1 MFSFY
6 KMIFKLTSYLF
17 QSYTFSWQLVAP
29 ETGLSFYLH
38 VMTLLQVIT
47 YAGIFVFALTGAFKA
62 RSFKMD
68 VFGGIVLAFVTA
80 YGGGTLRDLLIGVK
94 PVNWVNDNIA
104 LILVF
109 AGTAFTF
116 LLKENVSR
124 IKRTIFFTDAIGLG
138 LFTAWGIEV
147 ALRNGLNDI
156 YSLVMGVITA
166 TFGGLIA
173 DILCSAIPNLLKKGE
188 LYATA
193 CAVGGGIYLLLKHI
207 PLEYNINLAVCVI
220 VVVEIR
226 IYSKRKRLMLP
237 DI

>member
-1 MFSFY
+1 M
-6 KMIFKLTSYLF
+6 
-17 QSYTFSWQLVAP
+17 TF
-29 ETGLSFYLH
+29 
-38 VMTLLQVIT
+38 LQFIT
-47 YAGIFVFALTGAFKA
+47 YTGIFVFALTGAFKA

-94 PVNWVNDNIA
+94 PVNWINDNVA

-116 LLKENVSR
+116 MLKTNINR
-124 IKRTIFFTDAIGLG
+124 FKRTIFYTDAIGLG

-173 DILCSAIPNLLKKGE
+173 DILCSAIPNLLKRGE

-193 CAVGGGIYLLLKHI
+193 CAIGGVIYLLLKHI
-207 PLEYNINLAVCVI
+207 PLEYNTNLAICII
-220 VVVEIR
+220 VVVGVR

>member
-1 MFSFY
+1 
-6 KMIFKLTSYLF
+6 
-17 QSYTFSWQLVAP
+17 
-29 ETGLSFYLH
+29 
-38 VMTLLQVIT
+38 MTLLQLIIYT
-47 YAGIFVFALTGAFKA
+47 GIFVFALTGALKA
-62 RSFKMD
+62 RAFKMD

-94 PVNWVNDNIA
+94 PVNWINDNIA

-109 AGTAFTF
+109 AGTAITF
-116 LLKENVSR
+116 LLKENINR
-124 IKRTIFFTDAIGLG
+124 IKRTIFYTDAIGLG

-147 ALRNGLNDI
+147 ALRNGLNDF

-193 CAVGGGIYLLLKHI
+193 CAVGGGVYLLLKHV
-207 PLEYNINLAVCVI
+207 PLDYNTNLAICVI
-220 VVVEIR
+220 VVVGIR

>member
-1 MFSFY
+1 M
-6 KMIFKLTSYLF
+6 
-17 QSYTFSWQLVAP
+17 TF
-29 ETGLSFYLH
+29 
-38 VMTLLQVIT
+38 LQFIT
-47 YAGIFVFALTGAFKA
+47 YAGTFVFALTGAFKA

-80 YGGGTLRDLLIGVK
+80 YGGGTLRDLLIGVR
-94 PVNWVNDNIA
+94 PVNWINDNIA

-116 LLKENVSR
+116 LLKENVNR
-124 IKRTIFFTDAIGLG
+124 FNRTIFYTDAIGLG

-173 DILCSAIPNLLKKGE
+173 DILCNAIPNLLKKGE

-193 CAVGGGIYLLLKHI
+193 CALGGAIYLALKHI
-207 PLEYNINLAVCVI
+207 PIEYNTDLAICVI
-220 VVVEIR
+220 VVVGIR

>member
-1 MFSFY
+1 MSFLE
-6 KMIFKLTSYLF
+6 I
-17 QSYTFSWQLVAP
+17 
-29 ETGLSFYLH
+29 
-38 VMTLLQVIT
+38 IT
-47 YAGIFVFALTGAFKA
+47 YTGVFVFALTGAFKA
-62 RSFKMD
+62 RSYKMD

-80 YGGGTLRDLLIGVK
+80 YGGGTLRDMLIGVK
-94 PVNWVNDNIA
+94 PVNWINDNIA
-104 LILVF
+104 LVLVF
-109 AGTAFTF
+109 AGTVFTF

-147 ALRNGLNDI
+147 ALENGLNGF

-173 DILCSAIPNLLKKGE
+173 DILCSSVPNLLKKGE

-193 CAVGGGIYLLLKHI
+193 CAIGGAAYLLLRKI
-207 PLEYNINLAVCVI
+207 PLDLNINLSICVLI
-220 VVVEIR
+220 VVGIR

>member
-1 MFSFY
+1 
-6 KMIFKLTSYLF
+6 
-17 QSYTFSWQLVAP
+17 
-29 ETGLSFYLH
+29 
-38 VMTLLQVIT
+38 MTLLQFIT
-47 YAGIFVFALTGAFKA
+47 YAGTFVFALTGAFKA

-94 PVNWVNDNIA
+94 PVNWINDNIA

-109 AGTAFTF
+109 TGTAFTF
-116 LLKENVSR
+116 LLKENVNR
-124 IKRTIFFTDAIGLG
+124 IKRTIFYTDAIGLG

-193 CAVGGGIYLLLKHI
+193 CAVGGGIYLLLKHV
-207 PLEYNINLAVCVI
+207 PLEYNINLTICVI
-220 VVVEIR
+220 VVVGIR

>member
-1 MFSFY
+1 MS
-6 KMIFKLTSYLF
+6 
-17 QSYTFSWQLVAP
+17 
-29 ETGLSFYLH
+29 
-38 VMTLLQVIT
+38 LLQFIT

-62 RSFKMD
+62 RSYKMD

-80 YGGGTLRDLLIGVK
+80 YGGGTLRDLLIGIK
-94 PVNWVNDNIA
+94 PVNWINDNVA
-104 LILVF
+104 LGLVC
-109 AGTAFTF
+109 AGTVFTF
-116 LLKENVSR
+116 LLKENVKR

-147 ALRNGLNDI
+147 ALRNGVNDV
-156 YSLVMGVITA
+156 YALVMGVITA

-173 DILCSAIPNLLKKGE
+173 DIFCSVIPNLLKKGE

-193 CAVGGGIYLLLKHI
+193 CAIGGGVYLLLKYI
-207 PLEYNINLAVCVI
+207 PLEYNTNLVVCVL
-220 VVVEIR
+220 VVVGIR